1 MEANKA
7 LYIPLSSVDFEVYL
21 EMKREAQQ
29 EFLKRKLVQLKLVRN
44 AMEAQLVIDETKKAD
59 SKVTTVVYKK

>member
-59 SKVTTVVYKK
+59 SQVTTVVYKK